1 MKLISKELKMDP
13 YTFAPVMRV
22 TVELPI
28 EIIDQVLT
36 PSEDEIKMILGNGLY
51 GVIKNERNCERY

>member
-1 MKLISKELKMDP
+1 MKLISKEIKMDTH
-13 YTFAPVMRV
+13 TFAPVMRV

-28 EIIDQVLT
+28 EIIDKILT

-51 GVIKNERNCERY
+51 RVIKNEQS

>member
-13 YTFAPVMRV
+13 HTFAPVMRV
-22 TVELPI
+22 AVELPI

-36 PSEDEIKMILGNGLY
+36 PSEDEIKMILGNSLY

>member
-1 MKLISKELKMDP
+1 
-13 YTFAPVMRV
+13 MRV

-28 EIIDQVLT
+28 EIIDKILT

-51 GVIKNERNCERY
+51 RVIKNEQS